1 MWSWALF
8 LVPALRA
15 EGPSPTVTIQSEV
28 STLAGAVEQP
38 MSEAGILISKPGSA
52 PAQGTDRPSP
62 LWNGHERAMRVSET
76 RGGVAEHGV
85 CVSVCLGACECC
97 VWCVMCLHECGSV
110 YTGLSVGLWV
120 HTQGQAVGQ
129 VCSDATGVP

>member
-38 MSEAGILISKPGSA
+38 MSEAGILISKPSSA
-52 PAQGTDRPSP
+52 PAQGTDRPAISSV
-62 LWNGHERAMRVSET
+62 ERA
-76 RGGVAEHGV
+76 
-85 CVSVCLGACECC
+85 
-97 VWCVMCLHECGSV
+97 
-110 YTGLSVGLWV
+110 
-120 HTQGQAVGQ
+120 
-129 VCSDATGVP
+129 